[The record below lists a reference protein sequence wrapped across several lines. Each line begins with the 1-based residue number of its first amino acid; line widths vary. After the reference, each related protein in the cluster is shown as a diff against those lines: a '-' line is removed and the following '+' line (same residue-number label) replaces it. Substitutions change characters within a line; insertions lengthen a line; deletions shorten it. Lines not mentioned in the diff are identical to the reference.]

1 VAEKR
6 KTKLHVGDRED
17 ALQKCE
23 RRRMAARRVAAV
35 VRRERTCG
43 AVRGVGRRW
52 HGSGPCLAAQSRVTS
67 PQQLAARAYLV
78 HLRGRAPATIM
89 YTISI
94 FCYVEVCLFSLLG
107 MKK

>member
-1 VAEKR
+1 VAEHRKKR
-6 KTKLHVGDRED
+6 PRVGDRED
-17 ALQKCE
+17 ALEE
-23 RRRMAARRVAAV
+23 RAQRRMAARKVMAAV
-35 VRRERTCG
+35 WRERT
-43 AVRGVGRRW
+43 RGVGQWW